1 MSTKFCLESRFL
13 AQMIMQGAISRD
25 KVRQEIHKKYNTN
38 LPKLYIFAVFEA
50 LHVMRLIIK
59 LQGIQYGSGT
69 FERST
74 VASFFVPVIFI
85 FGMKKNQ
92 KFQRVLVPSMIW
104 LIFKNF
110 SQIQI

>member
-1 MSTKFCLESRFL
+1 MSKKFCLESRFL
-13 AQMIMQGAISRD
+13 AQMIRAISRD

-50 LHVMRLIIK
+50 LNVMRLIIK

-85 FGMKKNQ
+85 FGMKKIQ
-92 KFQRVLVPSMIW
+92 KFLRVPRPLHD
-104 LIFKNF
+104 LAHF
-110 SQIQI
+110 

>member
-1 MSTKFCLESRFL
+1 MSKKFCLESRFL
-13 AQMIMQGAISRD
+13 AQMIGAPYLEI
-25 KVRQEIHKKYNTN
+25 VRQEIHKKKYNTN

-85 FGMKKNQ
+85 FGMKKIQ
-92 KFQRVLVPSMIW
+92 KFQRVP
-104 LIFKNF
+104 
-110 SQIQI
+110 